1 MIDLIYVTY
10 NSEKWIAQCFDS
22 ILDNDYDLK
31 QINVIVVDN
40 ASTDKTVNILQNK
53 KSKMLNHFASFNI
66 IQNKNN
72 EGFGKANN
80 IGFSKGCSEF
90 VCFFNIDTRLF
101 KNTLSVLTNVIS
113 HSEKDVALWELRQFP
128 YEHPKMYDPVSME
141 TEWCSG
147 AAFAVKRDIFKK
159 INGFDETLFMYAEDV
174 DLSWRIRCLGYKIK
188 YIPKARIYHYTYEN
202 VQTIKLT
209 QHVYGVVN
217 NLLLRYRFGTFKDI
231 LIGHML
237 FCRVMALPPALK
249 GSKQALLKTYARHF
263 SKIVHFYQGG
273 MYKHNSYFLP
283 LFTGFDYGL
292 TRMGSFYLNQ
302 PLNNTPLVSVIVRTH
317 QRPDIL
323 KEALISLRN
332 QTYPNIEVVIVE
344 DGANQSEQMIQS
356 EFSNINIRYFA
367 TGQKVGRS
375 KAGNLAIQKA
385 SGKYINFLDDDDL
398 FFADHVEVLVNV
410 LEHSTEKAA
419 YSIGLETSIQIT
431 SLSPYRYKIKKAQ
444 TIHHQPFDRIML
456 CHHNYIPIQC
466 IMFSREL
473 FDLYG
478 GLDES
483 VDALEDWDLWVRY
496 SLHTDFVYVEKTTSI
511 YRIPYDTSQNDAR
524 QKILDN
530 TLIEMREK
538 HKNYMQKISVYD
550 IAKIYEKD

>member
-1 MIDLIYVTY
+1 M
-10 NSEKWIAQCFDS
+10 
-22 ILDNDYDLK
+22 
-31 QINVIVVDN
+31 
-40 ASTDKTVNILQNK
+40 
-53 KSKMLNHFASFNI
+53 
-66 IQNKNN
+66 
-72 EGFGKANN
+72 
-80 IGFSKGCSEF
+80 
-90 VCFFNIDTRLF
+90 
-101 KNTLSVLTNVIS
+101 
-113 HSEKDVALWELRQFP
+113 
-128 YEHPKMYDPVSME
+128 
-141 TEWCSG
+141 
-147 AAFAVKRDIFKK
+147 
-159 INGFDETLFMYAEDV
+159 
-174 DLSWRIRCLGYKIK
+174 
-188 YIPKARIYHYTYEN
+188 
-202 VQTIKLT
+202 
-209 QHVYGVVN
+209 
-217 NLLLRYRFGTFKDI
+217 
-231 LIGHML
+231 
-237 FCRVMALPPALK
+237 
-249 GSKQALLKTYARHF
+249 
-263 SKIVHFYQGG
+263 
-273 MYKHNSYFLP
+273 
-283 LFTGFDYGL
+283 
-292 TRMGSFYLNQ
+292 
-302 PLNNTPLVSVIVRTH
+302 
-317 QRPDIL
+317 
-323 KEALISLRN
+323 
-332 QTYPNIEVVIVE
+332 E
-344 DGANQSEQMIQS
+344 DGANQSDQMIQS
-356 EFSNINIRYFA
+356 EFYNINIRYFA